1 MVAKKLENTF
11 EIVGE
16 IMREFAS
23 ITGLEPASAHPQRY
37 LWTDAFAVCNYLE
50 LFSRSDDKKYQ
61 DLALRLVDQVHHIL
75 GRHRDEDQRM
85 GWISGLNS
93 QEGNMHPTMGGLRIG
108 KQLNER
114 PQESINDD
122 LEWDRDGQ
130 YYHYLTKWMHA
141 LNRVSQ
147 VTGDSKYT
155 KWAIELA
162 KTAHAAF
169 TYLPSS
175 GGQMRMYWKMSID
188 LSRPVVHSMGQH
200 DPLEGFITYSE
211 LQVTYREAF
220 GQSLDLRAEI
230 ADMARICRDQ
240 SWFTDDPL
248 GIGGLLSNASIIA
261 QVMIIGGLEYSVLL
275 KSVLDSAL
283 LGMESFTENDPL
295 KFPAEYR
302 LAFRELGL
310 SIGLKGMKN
319 LLRFIKN
326 NPDVFSLGS
335 SLKALVEA
343 LIEYVPISE
352 KIEQFWLNGENR
364 HSSNWIEHRE
374 INMVMLATSI
384 VPEGFLI
391 I

>member
-1 MVAKKLENTF
+1 
-11 EIVGE
+11 
-16 IMREFAS
+16 
-23 ITGLEPASAHPQRY
+23 
-37 LWTDAFAVCNYLE
+37 
-50 LFSRSDDKKYQ
+50 
-61 DLALRLVDQVHHIL
+61 
-75 GRHRDEDQRM
+75 
-85 GWISGLNS
+85 
-93 QEGNMHPTMGGLRIG
+93 
-108 KQLNER
+108 
-114 PQESINDD
+114 
-122 LEWDRDGQ
+122 
-130 YYHYLTKWMHA
+130 
-141 LNRVSQ
+141 
-147 VTGDSKYT
+147 
-155 KWAIELA
+155 
-162 KTAHAAF
+162 
-169 TYLPSS
+169 
-175 GGQMRMYWKMSID
+175 MRMYWKMSID

-275 KSVLDSAL
+275 KSILDSAL

>member
-37 LWTDAFAVCNYLE
+37 LWTDAFAVCNYL
-50 LFSRSDDKKYQ
+50 DKKYQ

-114 PQESINDD
+114 PQESINDA

-147 VTGDSKYT
+147 VIGDSKYT

-248 GIGGLLSNASIIA
+248 GIGCLLSNASIIA

-384 VPEGFLI
+384 VPEGFFLI
-391 I
+391 

>member
-50 LFSRSDDKKYQ
+50 LFSRSDNKKYQ